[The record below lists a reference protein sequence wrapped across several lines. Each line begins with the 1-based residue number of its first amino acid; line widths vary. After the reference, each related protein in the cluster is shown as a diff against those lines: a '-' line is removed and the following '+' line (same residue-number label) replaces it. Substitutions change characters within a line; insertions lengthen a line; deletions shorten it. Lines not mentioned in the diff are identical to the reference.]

1 MKKSFIIVAIA
12 VLVLTFAGSAWAHGG
27 NSTGRR
33 SGGGHMA
40 YCGSAQNQSF
50 GHHMMRRTQ
59 PGMGF
64 RNSSNR
70 PFDQRDIPQDILNKR
85 DEMRRT
91 HLELRLELA
100 QPQVNR
106 EKALSLHEKM
116 LNLRQELSRWMFNQR
131 LANGIRQ

>member
-1 MKKSFIIVAIA
+1 MKKSFILIVIA

-50 GHHMMRRTQ
+50 GHHM
-59 PGMGF
+59 
-64 RNSSNR
+64 
-70 PFDQRDIPQDILNKR
+70 
-85 DEMRRT
+85 MRRT

>member
-106 EKALSLHEKM
+106 RKPCPSMK
-116 LNLRQELSRWMFNQR
+116 RCSTFVRSY
-131 LANGIRQ
+131 LAGCLTRGLPMG

>member
-1 MKKSFIIVAIA
+1 MKKSFFIVVIA

-27 NSTGRR
+27 GNTGRR
-33 SGGGHMA
+33 YGGRGHMA
-40 YCGSAQNQSF
+40 YGSAQNQSF

-64 RNSSNR
+64 RNSSNL
-70 PFDQRDIPQDILNKR
+70 PFDQRNIPQDILNKR
-85 DEMRRT
+85 DEMKRT

-131 LANGIRQ
+131 LANGMR